1 MIIYRNIIIRL
12 NIRLLIIIIY
22 PLQFSLALH
31 HFLVHFLNLARL
43 LLKENAQK
51 FLSLPQPKVSLYPW
65 WNFNTNDFSRIFIM
79 ENVFK
84 FCNAPKIFA
93 RGPLG
98 PARICRLPLENLFAW
113 QLIGAYPV
121 NFTTRRLWL
130 LRTCI
135 ETVYLML
142 LKIDNTCVNLI
153 IILKYLIKYI
163 FYNS

>member
-12 NIRLLIIIIY
+12 NIRYYYFIRLLIIIIY

-84 FCNAPKIFA
+84 FCNAPKFSLA
-93 RGPLG
+93 GTVG

-121 NFTTRRLWL
+121 NFTTRRL
-130 LRTCI
+130 RPQG
-135 ETVYLML
+135 
-142 LKIDNTCVNLI
+142 
-153 IILKYLIKYI
+153 
-163 FYNS
+163 